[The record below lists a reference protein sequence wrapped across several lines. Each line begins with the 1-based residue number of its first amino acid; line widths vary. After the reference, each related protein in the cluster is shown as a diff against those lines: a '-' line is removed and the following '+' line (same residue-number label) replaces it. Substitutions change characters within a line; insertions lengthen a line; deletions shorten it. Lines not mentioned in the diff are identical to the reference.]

1 MKHSRSTVLKYLKS
15 QWHFLIYISVT
26 EALSCLLVSKQI
38 TFCVCFERSWLEE
51 NLWHFFSNLI
61 WTFGCRSKKTESRK
75 CCTWWKN
82 HSKFI
87 YIYISR
93 SYTWVNVYLSRGC
106 RLKKN
111 RFHESIRL
119 KILNTAVES
128 SWETDFASICS
139 LPCAVKETKD
149 EFVRSPDKQQK
160 FRSRAY
166 KRGYGMAHVDWM
178 SSQNIATWLC
188 VLCTW
193 TFQIYCP

>member
-1 MKHSRSTVLKYLKS
+1 MINNCIWNIVEYRSTVLKYLKS

-51 NLWHFFSNLI
+51 NLWHFFSYLI

-106 RLKKN
+106 RLKKIGSMKVSDW
-111 RFHESIRL
+111 RFW
-119 KILNTAVES
+119 IL
-128 SWETDFASICS
+128 
-139 LPCAVKETKD
+139 
-149 EFVRSPDKQQK
+149 Q
-160 FRSRAY
+160 
-166 KRGYGMAHVDWM
+166 
-178 SSQNIATWLC
+178 
-188 VLCTW
+188 
-193 TFQIYCP
+193 